1 MISPSARCGGTKL
14 YPIHHVQLEH
24 DHAISRSELTLQ
36 DTRYLAPIIKQ
47 VEQEDLER
55 AEWDSL
61 VVEKKK

>member
-1 MISPSARCGGTKL
+1 MGKRAEKL
-14 YPIHHVQLEH
+14 IC
-24 DHAISRSELTLQ
+24 Q

-47 VEQEDLER
+47 VEKEDLER